1 MIAKNLLVLRRRK
14 GWPQKRTAYNLDL
27 KLSTYQAYEEA
38 RSEPRIRTIIKMAD
52 LYGVT
57 IDKLLREEIKTNI
70 Q

>member
-1 MIAKNLLVLRRRK
+1 MIAKNLSVLRRRK

-27 KLSTYQAYEEA
+27 KLSTYQAYEEDRA
-38 RSEPRIRTIIKMAD
+38 EPKIKTIIRMAD

-57 IDKLLREEIKTNI
+57 IDKLLREEIKTTI

>member
-1 MIAKNLLVLRRRK
+1 MIAKNLSVLRRRK

-27 KLSTYQAYEEA
+27 KLSTYQKYEEA
-38 RSEPRIRTIIKMAD
+38 RAEPTIKTIIKMAD

-57 IDKLLREEIKTNI
+57 IDKLLREEIKTSI